1 MLCPVLFLVSFSRL
15 ERSKVRVSF
24 FQSSQPQCVS
34 PPDQVLFGDSNN
46 NSYSELNNNNS
57 TFGGVGGD
65 LVDFTDD
72 PEKMAAVVAH
82 MHQQAHQT
90 YDRQIRWVEAALIEL
105 ALSLCRCWSDQGRG
119 MVDQAIDI
127 DRVNWISIWLAIIE
141 GATQPKR
148 RYQVVIIYGVVGTRL
163 GIALFDNVLWS
174 RVGVSFGSGDQIFND
189 CLPQC
194 GWWVG

>member
-1 MLCPVLFLVSFSRL
+1 MLMLCPVLFLVSSSRL

-90 YDRQIRWVEAALIEL
+90 YDRQIR
-105 ALSLCRCWSDQGRG
+105 
-119 MVDQAIDI
+119 
-127 DRVNWISIWLAIIE
+127 
-141 GATQPKR
+141 
-148 RYQVVIIYGVVGTRL
+148 
-163 GIALFDNVLWS
+163 
-174 RVGVSFGSGDQIFND
+174 
-189 CLPQC
+189 
-194 GWWVG
+194 

>member
-1 MLCPVLFLVSFSRL
+1 MLMLCPVLFLVSSSRL

-46 NSYSELNNNNS
+46 NSYSELNNNS

-90 YDRQIRWVEAALIEL
+90 YDRQIR
-105 ALSLCRCWSDQGRG
+105 
-119 MVDQAIDI
+119 
-127 DRVNWISIWLAIIE
+127 
-141 GATQPKR
+141 
-148 RYQVVIIYGVVGTRL
+148 
-163 GIALFDNVLWS
+163 
-174 RVGVSFGSGDQIFND
+174 
-189 CLPQC
+189 
-194 GWWVG
+194 